1 MKNLV
6 ILFLSAVISFAA
18 CNKSVAPSIEAD
30 KTPESGISEKRIIDL
45 SHSYSDKTIY
55 WVTAKEFDLDTVFKG
70 ETEKGYYYAA
80 NNFSTA
86 EHGGT
91 HIDAPIHF
99 AKNGQTVD
107 QIPLEKLIGN
117 AIKIDVSSKAQDNPD
132 YLISIEDIQAW
143 ENKHKKDVPEGC
155 IVLLETGFSK
165 FYPDKKK
172 YLGTTER
179 GEHAV
184 RELHFP
190 GLSPEAA
197 QWLVQ
202 NRSISAIGIDTPSID
217 YGQSEYFKSHVI
229 LLSENIPAFENLK
242 NLEKLPETGFE
253 IIALPMKIAG
263 GSGAPLRIVA
273 LVE

>member
-18 CNKSVAPSIEAD
+18 CNKAVAPSIEAD
-30 KTPESGISEKRIIDL
+30 KTPESGISEKRIVDL

-143 ENKHKKDVPEGC
+143 EKKHKKDVPEGS

-202 NRSISAIGIDTPSID
+202 NRRISAIGIDTPSID